1 MQVIESIGAL
11 IVTLG
16 ILVTIHELGHFWVAR
31 LCGVKVLR
39 FSVGF
44 GKSIYAWRGKP
55 VAATPV
61 PEGTVVET
69 RTNEPD
75 EGTEFVIAALPL
87 GGYVKMLD
95 EREGFVADDQVHMA
109 FNRKSP
115 WQRMAIAAAGPA
127 ANVLLAIVAYWLL
140 FAVGVTGIKPVL
152 GELDPES
159 AGYQAGLRE
168 GQQIYAVDA
177 VPVETWTDV
186 RLQMFD
192 RIGDTGTIE
201 VTVGGRDSVSDVS
214 RETVQLRVE
223 RWLAGVDEPDPV
235 RDLGLM
241 IAFPDIPPVIAG
253 LVDGEPAKAAGFVPG
268 DRVTGV
274 QGQAVATWGDWV
286 ELVQQNPDTP
296 IDVTVLRDGVEHT
309 VRVTP
314 RGRELE
320 GRTTGYVGASRHG
333 IEFPPD
339 MLVQVR
345 HPLWYAW
352 IPATEK
358 TWTVTVFT
366 LKSIKK
372 MIVGAISPKNLSG
385 PITIAQIAGTTAKSG
400 LEDFVGFIAL
410 LSISLAVLNL
420 LPIPVLDGGHILYSA
435 AEILLRRP
443 VPERVQIWG
452 MQLGVFLVVSIMLL
466 AIYNDIA
473 RFVLRG

>member
-1 MQVIESIGAL
+1 M
-11 IVTLG
+11 
-16 ILVTIHELGHFWVAR
+16 
-31 LCGVKVLR
+31 
-39 FSVGF
+39 
-44 GKSIYAWRGKP
+44 
-55 VAATPV
+55 
-61 PEGTVVET
+61 
-69 RTNEPD
+69 
-75 EGTEFVIAALPL
+75 
-87 GGYVKMLD
+87 
-95 EREGFVADDQVHMA
+95 
-109 FNRKSP
+109 
-115 WQRMAIAAAGPA
+115 
-127 ANVLLAIVAYWLL
+127 
-140 FAVGVTGIKPVL
+140 
-152 GELDPES
+152 
-159 AGYQAGLRE
+159 
-168 GQQIYAVDA
+168 
-177 VPVETWTDV
+177 
-186 RLQMFD
+186 
-192 RIGDTGTIE
+192 
-201 VTVGGRDSVSDVS
+201 
-214 RETVQLRVE
+214 
-223 RWLAGVDEPDPV
+223 
-235 RDLGLM
+235 
-241 IAFPDIPPVIAG
+241 
-253 LVDGEPAKAAGFVPG
+253 
-268 DRVTGV
+268 
-274 QGQAVATWGDWV
+274 
-286 ELVQQNPDTP
+286 
-296 IDVTVLRDGVEHT
+296 LRDGVEHT